1 MIRIKRLLHISQ
13 KNSIKNRLPTL
24 QTIVVQSEDTTKE
37 ISAWDLRHELV
48 YKLVALQLE
57 EKETGGRK

>member
-1 MIRIKRLLHISQ
+1 M
-13 KNSIKNRLPTL
+13 SIKNRPSTL
-24 QTIVVQSEDTTKE
+24 QTIAVQSEDTTKE
-37 ISAWDLRHELV
+37 ISAWDLLHELV